1 MIVGCRKQKLCFSLL
16 IVLLSFTYT
25 SGEEKIL
32 FYSDQDLQKYQNQA
46 DDNSTYNEISSPE
59 IDTNK
64 ASVVKADPNEAP
76 LQKLWCRKGTHYR
89 KKLDLAKER
98 YEKAKK
104 DFSDKKTLYMYSKVK
119 YCTYN
124 SAKSHLRS
132 TEERL
137 SQADR
142 DLRDIENEAHRNAIP
157 PGWLRCQF

>member
-1 MIVGCRKQKLCFSLL
+1 MIIGCRKRKLCFSLL

-59 IDTNK
+59 TDTYK
-64 ASVVKADPNEAP
+64 ASVVKADQNEAH
-76 LQKLWCRKGTHYR
+76 LQKLWCRKGTHYQ

-104 DFSDKKTLYMYSKVK
+104 DFSDKKTLYMY
-119 YCTYN
+119 
-124 SAKSHLRS
+124 
-132 TEERL
+132 
-137 SQADR
+137 
-142 DLRDIENEAHRNAIP
+142 
-157 PGWLRCQF
+157 